1 MFDLT
6 LDLHRFD
13 GGAEGGADTAG
24 TAEQAESGAQDHET
38 AAEQT
43 SAEDRNA
50 KFEELIV
57 DYRDIYDK
65 RMKNAVN
72 TRLKALKGVE
82 GKLKA
87 EQAKVKGYE
96 PILQLLSERYGSDD
110 LTVLTQKLTED
121 DAYLEEE
128 AERLGMTKDQLRYT
142 KQLKRERD
150 TLAQREQE
158 RIQQEQF
165 YEKLD
170 KWAQQ
175 AEAAKAVYPNID
187 FRAELENETMFDLLN
202 SGVDFKAAYQ
212 VVHMDDIM
220 GGLAQYTAQ
229 QVKEKTVNDIRA
241 RGTRPAENGA
251 GKSGAAAV
259 KPNIEGMSL
268 KEINEIIRRA
278 SRGEIID
285 FK

>member
-13 GGAEGGADTAG
+13 GEGAAP
-24 TAEQAESGAQDHET
+24 AEASAEATESGTQEQGT
-38 AAEQT
+38 AAEQV

-50 KFEELIV
+50 EFERFIGE
-57 DYRDIYDK
+57 YRDLYDE

-72 TRLKALKGVE
+72 TRLKSFKGIE
-82 GKLKA
+82 NKLKA
-87 EQAKVKGYE
+87 EQEKTKSYE

-110 LTVLTQKLTED
+110 LSTIAKKLSED

-128 AERLGMTKDQLRYT
+128 ADKLGVSKEQLRYT
-142 KQLKRERD
+142 KHLERERNM
-150 TLAQREQE
+150 LAKREQE
-158 RIQQEQF
+158 LVQREEFQS
-165 YEKLD
+165 KVS

-175 AEAAKAVYPNID
+175 AEAAKAMYPNID
-187 FRAELENETMFDLLN
+187 FRAELENEAMFDLLN

-220 GGLAQYTAQ
+220 SGVMQYTAQ

-241 RGTRPAENGA
+241 RGTRPAENGG

-268 KEINEIIRRA
+268 KEINDVIKRA
-278 SRGEIID
+278 ARGERID